1 MRNEPSFGRFCA
13 LRNVYSVHFMKTKQA
28 HVKTLENG
36 LMMFTTKENCTLTVK
51 DLYMCKKKK
60 IQQTNPSKT
69 TMHPDSHT

>member
-13 LRNVYSVHFMKTKQA
+13 LRNVYSVHFKKTKQA

-60 IQQTNPSKT
+60 NTADKPIKNYYAS
-69 TMHPDSHT
+69 